1 MLAVEEISEI
11 ALRFEDSPPQE
22 IVSWAVSTFNKEIA
36 FACSFGME
44 DLCIVDMIAKAGP
57 DTNIFYLDTSLLF
70 KETHDL
76 IRKLEDRYGIKFECV
91 KTECTLEQQANQH
104 GDDLWTVNPDLCCN
118 IRKVAPLKKK
128 LSTLK
133 AWMTGIRRDQTPE
146 RANAKTVES
155 DKKFG
160 LVKINPIVKW
170 TSSDTKDYIMTNG
183 IPYNPLHDKGYPS
196 IGCEPCTF
204 PVKPG
209 EDPRSGR
216 WKGFTKKECG
226 LHK

>member
-22 IVSWAVSTFNKEIA
+22 IVSWAVNTFNKDIA

-44 DLCIVDMIAKAGP
+44 DLCIVDMIVKEGTEA
-57 DTNIFYLDTSLLF
+57 NIFYLDTALLF
-70 KETHDL
+70 KETHEL
-76 IRKLEDRYGIKFECV
+76 IKKLENRYRVKFESV
-91 KTECTLEQQANQH
+91 KPECTLEQQANQH
-104 GDDLWTVNPDLCCN
+104 GDDLWTVDPDLCCN

-146 RANAKTVES
+146 RASAKTVEW
-155 DKKFG
+155 DKKFE
-160 LVKINPIVKW
+160 LVKVNPLVKW
-170 TSSDTKDYIMTNG
+170 TSGDTKDYIMKHG

-196 IGCEPCTF
+196 IGCKPCTF

-216 WKGFTKKECG
+216 WKGFAKKECG